1 MPNAFNK
8 GWPDW
13 LQTYIP
19 YLILGN
25 SYTTTVKVSINKL
38 LINFKY
44 FKSMEHHHLLTIWAY
59 YHHIMQDY
67 CGMLYSILL
76 VMEL

>member
-44 FKSMEHHHLLTIWAY
+44 SYNL
-59 YHHIMQDY
+59 
-67 CGMLYSILL
+67 
-76 VMEL
+76 